1 MIHALEENK
10 ILPKDLTYEKCVVE
24 SIKCHHNKIANYIRD
39 SLFDKSKDNKN
50 KVAFGIDKSPVF
62 YHNFEFMPDDFESIF
77 KLIFYLMQSKYS
89 ALVKLVND
97 QTHFLIDI
105 NDYRVLKYD
114 HIIFD
119 SFVVQQKSTSKEFM
133 ITSYFVQDC
142 TNEFTRM
149 MMCRY
154 PSILGIKGFSPV
166 DPDDRPKPS
175 ILTDYYKMTLY
186 DYINTRKTGNYTKT
200 NDYIIIL
207 GMTIGLRFLNNNGI
221 IHELLHPGS
230 ILLDENFYPII
241 QNVEI
246 NKRLIY
252 RFVDQI
258 NFMMKQSGYYMSPE
272 QAEEYSFQTSNVFSY
287 SFILYNLITLK
298 HPFDRV
304 SKMSAYKALHMI
316 VNGYRPK
323 LKYY

>member
-1 MIHALEENK
+1 
-10 ILPKDLTYEKCVVE
+10 
-24 SIKCHHNKIANYIRD
+24 
-39 SLFDKSKDNKN
+39 
-50 KVAFGIDKSPVF
+50 
-62 YHNFEFMPDDFESIF
+62 
-77 KLIFYLMQSKYS
+77 MQSKYS

-105 NDYRVLKYD
+105 NDYRVLIYD

-119 SFVVQQKSTSKEFM
+119 SFVVQQKSTSKKFM

-166 DPDDRPKPS
+166 DPDDSPKPS

-298 HPFDRV
+298 HPFDRI

-316 VNGYRPK
+316 VSGYRPTLHNIEDEAIIEFLERCWSQDPQRRFTFDEILDIITQEVFYAYFEPLDRQK
-323 LKYY
+323 IVEYLDKYGNEFDEIKKKFE